1 MLTRDR
7 SMQMLNLIMKSI
19 FILFYL
25 EVCHG
30 SLLFCKVL
38 MFLEK
43 KEKLLVGLTRNYIME
58 EVLDANVNANK
69 IRSID
74 EC

>member
-7 SMQMLNLIMKSI
+7 SMQMLNLIMESI

-30 SLLFCKVL
+30 SLLFLQSVDVL
-38 MFLEK
+38 REK
-43 KEKLLVGLTRNYIME
+43 RKIVGRTYTQLYHGGGARRE
-58 EVLDANVNANK
+58 RKRE
-69 IRSID
+69 
-74 EC
+74 